1 MEIICTSPQT
11 DNHSSTSPLR
21 FLQAGC
27 HSCHQTNSVK
37 ALKAITIGLKM
48 YYINGINGRR
58 LSVTEICALYG
69 RLSCGW
75 LRVARHA
82 MVGSG
87 RGWLGAVVSWQAV
100 GRSGRCASTGGFSSI
115 DRLF

>member
-11 DNHSSTSPLR
+11 DNHSITSPLR

-37 ALKAITIGLKM
+37 ALKAITIGLKI

-75 LRVARHA
+75 LRVVCALQDTLWWEVGVAGWARSFH
-82 MVGSG
+82 GKQ
-87 RGWLGAVVSWQAV
+87 LGAA
-100 GRSGRCASTGGFSSI
+100 GGVR
-115 DRLF
+115 RLGAF